1 VAHRIESARAVPKA
15 YLVKLVGV
23 DERNGAEALRGRAAW
38 VARSA
43 LPSSDPAEYYLI
55 DLVGARVI
63 GPAGEI
69 GTVTEVVT
77 HPSVDALLIRTPDGR
92 TLEQPL
98 VPDWIERVSVEERVV
113 ELRSLE
119 GLLE

>member
-1 VAHRIESARAVPKA
+1 
-15 YLVKLVGV
+15 
-23 DERNGAEALRGRAAW
+23 
-38 VARSA
+38 
-43 LPSSDPAEYYLI
+43 
-55 DLVGARVI
+55 
-63 GPAGEI
+63 
-69 GTVTEVVT
+69 
-77 HPSVDALLIRTPDGR
+77 VDALLIRTPDGR